1 MNMKKLLPLLIALAI
16 LTGCRTSTVPPITL
30 SAPPVS
36 QLPTATPLPTPI
48 VEDPEIIA
56 ERELIERVNRAV
68 SIFQA
73 HVGDEF
79 PTEEFLFWLESIV
92 YPPIMSELAEMPES
106 QSLSSFLRERTGESL
121 HVLKMRFDG
130 LMDDPGGAAAALG
143 IYFAPENGGDITLA
157 FGGDVNLI
165 EGSYVMPY
173 FRLAQSDL
181 SNVLTDGLL
190 EEMRSADV
198 LLLNNEFS
206 YSNRGYPI
214 PAKTYTFRAPPEN
227 VGIFADMGVDVAYL
241 ANNHVFD
248 YGSDALLDTLQTL
261 DEAGIPRIGAGM
273 DIAEASRPVF
283 YIAGGRK
290 IAYIG
295 AGCIERYS
303 VFTPGAGEAT
313 PGIFRVDE
321 NNADLLLSIIE
332 SCAEESD
339 LVIVNLHWGIESTS
353 VLEEYQRQL
362 GQMCIDA
369 GADAV
374 IGAHPHVLQGAE
386 FYNGTPIIYST
397 GNFWFSTTQNYTCL
411 IELLLDAEN
420 NMRVKFLPCTTGGG
434 ITRLAHGDTAAQII
448 EYYRGISFGV
458 DINEDGYITDARS

>member
-1 MNMKKLLPLLIALAI
+1 MRIKKLLPLLMALAV
-16 LTGCRTSTVPPITL
+16 LAGCRTNEKPSSAL

-36 QLPTATPLPTPI
+36 PSPTATPLPTPAG
-48 VEDPEIIA
+48 EDPEIIA
-56 ERELIERVNRAV
+56 ERERAERVSRAV
-68 SIFQA
+68 SIFRS
-73 HVGDEF
+73 HVDEEF
-79 PTEEFLFWLESIV
+79 PAEEFLLWLESLI
-92 YPPIMSELAEMPES
+92 YPPIMAELSEMS
-106 QSLSSFLRERTGESL
+106 DDIDIGSFLLERTGESL
-121 HVLKMRFDG
+121 HVLKLHFYG
-130 LMDDPGGAAAALG
+130 LMDNPEAAAALG
-143 IYFAPENGGDITLA
+143 IYFAPENGSDVKLA

-181 SNVLTDGLL
+181 ANVLTDGLL
-190 EEMRSADV
+190 EEMRAADV
-198 LLLNNEFS
+198 LLLNNEFA

-214 PAKTYTFRAPPEN
+214 PGKTYTFRAPPEN

-241 ANNHVFD
+241 ANNHIFD
-248 YGSDALLDTLQTL
+248 YGADALLDTLQTL

-273 DIAEASRPVF
+273 DINEASRPVF

-303 VFTPGAGEAT
+303 VFTPGAGEET

-321 NNADLLLSIIE
+321 NNAALLLSIIE
-332 SCAEESD
+332 NCAKESD
-339 LVIVNLHWGIESTS
+339 LVVVNLHWGIESTS

-386 FYNGTPIIYST
+386 FYNGKPIIYST

-411 IELLLDAEN
+411 IELLLDTEN
-420 NMRVKFLPCTTGGG
+420 NMSVKFLPCTTGGG
-434 ITRLAHGDTAAQII
+434 ITRLAHGDTAAQVI

-458 DINEDGYITDARS
+458 NIDEDGYITDARS